1 MSIQFKSASL
11 CTNTRKTNHWFS
23 AKLSLIHWLF
33 LVSGMKEMVLIQW
46 IAVSWSYLSKEK
58 GSAERVCLKTV
69 NKYTQG
75 GRTDEKLHVT
85 LDLQPYYCNSAEY
98 KMVLYEK
105 F

>member
-1 MSIQFKSASL
+1 MYKHKK
-11 CTNTRKTNHWFS
+11 NK
-23 AKLSLIHWLF
+23 SLIFCKTKPYSLTF
-33 LVSGMKEMVLIQW
+33 LASGMKEMVLIQW
-46 IAVSWSYLSKEK
+46 IAVSWSYLSKEE